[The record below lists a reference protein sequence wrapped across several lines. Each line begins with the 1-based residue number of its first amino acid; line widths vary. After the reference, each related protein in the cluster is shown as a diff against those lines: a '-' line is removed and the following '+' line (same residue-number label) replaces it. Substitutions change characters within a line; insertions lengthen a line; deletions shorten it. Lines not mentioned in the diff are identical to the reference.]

1 MMTAIRG
8 RSNMA
13 SSDGFSW
20 KTSLV
25 DTFEAFTAQFI
36 ALAPLIAAAVAVL
49 IVGWFVAH
57 ILRIWTRKLVRS
69 LDAILPSSSPED
81 GAGHLK
87 IRRSYAVFAG
97 NVVFW
102 IVLIFFVATAA
113 NMLGWKMVSRWMDS
127 VIVYLPNL
135 VSGLLIILAG
145 FLLSNIVR
153 AGVLGA
159 ASSTGMTQGGILARI
174 AQIVVIFTTLVIGI
188 DQIGINVDFLTNVLI
203 VIVGVLLA
211 GAAFA
216 FGLGAKTLVANIIGA
231 QYLRKHCRIG
241 EQMLMDGVEGKIVEV
256 TQTCIVLDTD
266 YGRSVIPAKIFQEQ
280 ISSFRSAAPGSDKS
294 AQSAATSGT

>member
-1 MMTAIRG
+1 
-8 RSNMA
+8 MA
-13 SSDGFSW
+13 SSDSFGW

-36 ALAPLIAAAVAVL
+36 ALAPLITAAVAVL

-57 ILRIWTRKLVRS
+57 ILRIGTRRLVRG

-81 GAGHLK
+81 GTSHLK
-87 IRRSYAVFAG
+87 IRRSYAVIAG
-97 NVVFW
+97 NMIFW
-102 IVLIFFVATAA
+102 IVLIFFIATAA

-145 FLLSNIVR
+145 FLMSNIVR
-153 AGVLGA
+153 AAVLGA
-159 ASSTGMTQGGILARI
+159 ASSTGMAQGGTLARI

-211 GAAFA
+211 GAALA

-241 EQMLMDGVEGKIVEV
+241 EQMLTGGVEGSIVEV
-256 TQTCIVLDTD
+256 TQTCIVLDTE
-266 YGRSVIPAKIFQEQ
+266 YGRSVIPAKLFQEQ
-280 ISSFRSAAPGSDKS
+280 ISSFKSAGGGTDRPSKSAAASS
-294 AQSAATSGT
+294 T

>member
-1 MMTAIRG
+1 
-8 RSNMA
+8 MA

-20 KTSLV
+20 KSSLV

-69 LDAILPSSSPED
+69 LDAILPSASPED

-159 ASSTGMTQGGILARI
+159 ASSTGMAQGGTLARI

-211 GAAFA
+211 GAALA

-241 EQMLMDGVEGKIVEV
+241 EQMLTDGVEGIIVEV
-256 TQTCIVLDTD
+256 TQTCIVLDTE
-266 YGRSVIPAKIFQEQ
+266 YGRSVIPAKKFQEQ
-280 ISSFRSAAPGSDKS
+280 ISSFRSAAQGSDKS
-294 AQSAATSGT
+294 AQSAPASGA

>member
-1 MMTAIRG
+1 
-8 RSNMA
+8 MA
-13 SSDGFSW
+13 SSESFNW
-20 KTSLV
+20 QTSLV

-36 ALAPLIAAAVAVL
+36 ALAPLLAAAIAVL
-49 IVGWFVAH
+49 IAGWFVAH

-69 LDAILPSSSPED
+69 LDSILPSVSPED
-81 GAGHLK
+81 GASQLK
-87 IRRSYAVFAG
+87 IRRSYAVIAG

-102 IVLIFFVATAA
+102 IVLIFFIATAA

-145 FLLSNIVR
+145 FLMSNIVR

-159 ASSTGMTQGGILARI
+159 ASSTGMAQGGTLARI

-211 GAAFA
+211 GAALA
-216 FGLGAKTLVANIIGA
+216 FGLGAKTLVANIVGA

-241 EQMLMDGVEGKIVEV
+241 EQMQTGSVEGSIVEV
-256 TQTCIVLDTD
+256 TQTCIVLDTE
-266 YGRSVIPAKIFQEQ
+266 YGRSVIPAKLFQEQ
-280 ISSFRSAAPGSDKS
+280 ISSFKSAAGGTDKS
-294 AQSAATSGT
+294 SKSAAASDGR

>member
-1 MMTAIRG
+1 
-8 RSNMA
+8 MA
-13 SSDGFSW
+13 NSDGFSW
-20 KTSLV
+20 HISLV
-25 DTFEAFTAQFI
+25 DTFEEFTQQFF
-36 ALAPLIAAAVAVL
+36 ALAPLLAAAITVL
-49 IVGWFVAH
+49 ITGWFVAH
-57 ILRIWTRKLVRS
+57 LLRIWTRKLVRGLYS
-69 LDAILPSSSPED
+69 ILPAAGPED
-81 GAGHLK
+81 GAGQLK
-87 IRRSYAVFAG
+87 IRRSYAVIAS
-97 NVVFW
+97 NLVFW

-127 VIVYLPNL
+127 IIVYLPNL

-145 FLLSNIVR
+145 FLMSNIVR

-159 ASSTGMTQGGILARI
+159 ASSTGMSQGATLARV

-211 GAAFA
+211 GAALA

-241 EQMLMDGVEGKIVEV
+241 EQMLTGGVEGSIVEV
-256 TQTCIVLDTD
+256 TQTCIVLDSE
-266 YGRSVIPAKIFQEQ
+266 YGRSVIPAKLFQEQ
-280 ISSFRSAAPGSDKS
+280 ISSFKS
-294 AQSAATSGT
+294 VGEETIKPSQATRAKGV